1 MSSLITFMMIGT
13 NDLEKSA
20 KFYDAIFLPLEIIKA
35 STTERHIGYAQ
46 KNNPSKIQFYICKP
60 FNKESATNGNGTM
73 IALLANSNE
82 AVDKFH
88 TIALENGGTN
98 EGSPGKRYDGNY
110 YAYIRDPDG
119 NKICARCNSN

>member
-1 MSSLITFMMIGT
+1 MSSLINFMMIGT

-20 KFYDAIFLPLEIIKA
+20 KFYDAIFVPLGIIKA

-46 KNNPSKIQFYICKP
+46 KNNPEETQFYICKP
-60 FNKESATNGNGTM
+60 FNKEQATNGNGTM
-73 IALLANSNE
+73 IALLADTNE

-88 TIALENGGTN
+88 TIALENGGTD
-98 EGSPGKRYDGNY
+98 EGSPGIRYDGNY